1 MRDMLGSTAQAPFG
15 RDTNGN
21 SNRVQ
26 ARGPTA
32 KVIRPRIRN
41 AWAFRRRHPGHSV
54 ATIDANDARLRR
66 LSQIL

>member
-1 MRDMLGSTAQAPFG
+1 VTCRKMRDMLETTARTPFG

-21 SNRVQ
+21 SKPVQ

-41 AWAFRRRHPGHSV
+41 G
-54 ATIDANDARLRR
+54 
-66 LSQIL
+66 